1 MGTAE
6 SKILGEQHPET
17 LLSLHGVQKS
27 FDSNLVLKNI
37 NFSVNKGEIHALVGE
52 NGAGKSTCLGLLY
65 GLQAPSSGEIKRDG
79 NAVRILGPS
88 HAQDIGIGCVFQEL
102 SLAGSLSIAENIFAG
117 RAPSRF
123 GVVDWKELNHRATA
137 LLKEFGLS
145 LDVTALVDSPA
156 ISTRQIVEIA
166 KALSLDSKVLL
177 LDEPT
182 SALTPDEVQ
191 ALFTVL
197 RTLTA
202 RGIGIVYLSHH
213 MSEIFAISDRISVLR
228 DGHMISSLPTQD
240 TNQEKVVAEMIG
252 SAHPGNVERTTD
264 ALGDVMLEIHNLSQ
278 DGQFFDISFQLRK
291 GEILGLAG
299 LLGSRRSE
307 IMRCIAGLTQPDSG
321 NITLD
326 KQPVQFP
333 SLRAAMQAG
342 VGFVPEERKTE
353 GLFLNDPLD
362 ANLVSSSMEKHTSFG
377 LLNALS
383 IKKGSENA
391 IAAFSVKTRGH
402 REKIGALS
410 DGNQQKVMLAK
421 WLERAPNLSV
431 VRVFGTNGGLN

>member
-27 FDSNLVLKNI
+27 FGSNLVLKNI
-37 NFSVNKGEIHALVGE
+37 NFSLNKGEIRALVGE
-52 NGAGKSTCLGLLY
+52 NGADKSTCLGLLY
-65 GLQAPSSGEIKRDG
+65 GLHAPSSGEIRRDG

-123 GVVDWKELNHRATA
+123 GVVDWKELNRRATT
-137 LLKEFGLS
+137 LLKDFNLS
-145 LDVTALVDSPA
+145 LDVTAPVDSLP

-191 ALFTVL
+191 GLFTVL

-202 RGIGIVYLSHH
+202 RGIGIVYVSHH

-252 SAHPGNVERTTD
+252 SAHPGNVERTKD
-264 ALGDVMLEIHNLSQ
+264 ALGDVMLKIQNLSQ
-278 DGQFFDISFQLRK
+278 DGQFSDISFRLRK

-307 IMRCIAGLTQPDSG
+307 IVRCIAGLTHLDSG

-326 KQPVQFP
+326 GQPVQFP

-342 VGFVPEERKTE
+342 VGFVPEDRKTE

-383 IKKGSENA
+383 IKKASEKA

-402 REKIGALS
+402 GEKIGALS
-410 DGNQQKVMLAK
+410 GGNQQKVMLAK

-431 VRVFGTNGGLN
+431 VRVFRTNGSLN